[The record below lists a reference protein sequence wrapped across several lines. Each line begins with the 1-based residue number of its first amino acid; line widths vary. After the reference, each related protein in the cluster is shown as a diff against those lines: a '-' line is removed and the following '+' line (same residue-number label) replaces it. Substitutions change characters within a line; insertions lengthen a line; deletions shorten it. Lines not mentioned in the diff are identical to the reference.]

1 MNNQDDENLWSGELE
16 KKKKLQAGSLLLAE
30 PFMPDE
36 NFRRTVV
43 LICEHSPANGTMG
56 LIINKPIN
64 LRIEDVVDNF
74 PEFKTRLYL
83 GGPVGTDTMQ
93 FIHTVGDK
101 IRGSIQLTENLFWG
115 GDFDNLQL
123 LISTKQID
131 NSQVRFFLG
140 YAGWGYDQLMEEI
153 AENSWIITDAKNK
166 YIFGEKEDTIW
177 QRIMNDLGGV
187 YKKMAKYP
195 ENPQLN

>member
-1 MNNQDDENLWSGELE
+1 MQNNEDDKTWSGELE
-16 KKKKLQAGSLLLAE
+16 KKKKLQPGSLLLAE
-30 PFMPDE
+30 PFMIDE
-36 NFRRTVV
+36 NFKRTVV
-43 LICEHSPANGTMG
+43 LICEHSPSNGTLG

-74 PEFKTRLYL
+74 PDFKTRLYL

-93 FIHTVGDK
+93 FIHTVGEK
-101 IRGSIQLTENLFWG
+101 ISGSIPLTDTLFWG
-115 GDFDNLQL
+115 GDFDTLQL

-140 YAGWGYDQLMEEI
+140 YAGWSYDQLMEEI
-153 AENSWIITDAKNK
+153 ADNSWIITDVKNK
-166 YIFGEKEDTIW
+166 YIFGEREDTIW

-187 YKKMAKYP
+187 YKQMAAYP

>member
-1 MNNQDDENLWSGELE
+1 MSNNEEANLWSGELE
-16 KKKKLQAGSLLLAE
+16 KNKKLQAGSLLLAE

-36 NFRRTVV
+36 NFSRTVV
-43 LICEHSPANGTMG
+43 LICEHSPENGTVG

-93 FIHTVGDK
+93 FIHTLGDK
-101 IRGSIQLTENLFWG
+101 IRGSIRLTEHLFWG
-115 GDFDNLQL
+115 GDFDTLQL
-123 LISTKQID
+123 LISTQQID

-140 YAGWGYDQLMEEI
+140 YAGWSYDQLMQEI

-166 YIFGEKEDTIW
+166 YIFGEKEDTVW

-187 YKKMAKYP
+187 YRQMAKYP
-195 ENPQLN
+195 ENPELN